1 MTENYRKTVYCEV
14 QFLKECLSQIDKDR
28 CDDACLLKRRLW
40 NSIENL
46 LLSPDIKLF
55 LDISDEDFS
64 SEIKNIERRKL
75 KAARKSISTQLGD
88 FEELLWKLYYTQEES
103 CLHLKCLGEKYVP
116 LDRLKSSEDL
126 NLNAIYLTS
135 QDADICENIS
145 RTYGISVLTS
155 KNLDVDKLLFEDSGC
170 AIAKDEKKHNWVEI
184 LQGKCNTC
192 NALIIV
198 DNYIL
203 SDTNDF
209 DENLREILNAVLPDA
224 LSVPFHLSVFTK
236 DMKNESKTRQELLEK
251 IVKDL
256 RPNLKCSI
264 SLFRTEDF
272 HDRTIITNN
281 LWIGCGSGFNL
292 FKKGKSKKMTVVNIV
307 NPYLTDTVKWARKAY
322 SNMVKE
328 IERLMKSSKEYGYNN
343 IDDGYSEFYMGDCEN
358 RMIPTTNKRI

>member
-40 NSIENL
+40 HSIENL
-46 LLSPDIKLF
+46 LLSPPDVKLF

-64 SEIKNIERRKL
+64 SEIKDIENRKR
-75 KAARKSISTQLGD
+75 KAAKKNQPTQLGD
-88 FEELLWKLYYTQEES
+88 FEELLLEISDKQGGES
-103 CLHLKCLGEKYVP
+103 CLHLKCLGDKYVP
-116 LDRLKSSEDL
+116 LDKLKSSENL

-155 KNLDVDKLLFEDSGC
+155 KKLDVDRLQFEDSGC
-170 AIAKDEKKHNWVEI
+170 AIEKGETKGIKKNWIEI
-184 LQGKCNTC
+184 LQGKCNPC

-203 SDTNDF
+203 SDTKGL
-209 DENLREILNAVLPDA
+209 DENLREILKAVLPDT
-224 LSVPFHLSVFTK
+224 LSVPFHLSVFTY

-264 SLFRTEDF
+264 SLFRTKDF

-281 LWIGCGSGFNL
+281 LWIGCGGGFDL
-292 FKKGKSKKMTVVNIV
+292 FKKGKSDKMTVVNIV
-307 NPYLTDTVKWARKAY
+307 NPYLTDTVKWAKEAY
-322 SNMVKE
+322 SNLVKTVRTVINNKNE
-328 IERLMKSSKEYGYNN
+328 YIKDSYPVFYLGTGCNRLIE
-343 IDDGYSEFYMGDCEN
+343 
-358 RMIPTTNKRI
+358 